1 MFFIVHF
8 HHTQLVGK
16 IYSVHIQLFK
26 CVEKVVSNILRLV
39 DFAVWLENTGTILME
54 KYFFA
59 GFSAF
64 NFVCVWFVLDGTNG
78 SSTSTSSAS
87 QGGAFNPPNI
97 VMGAFSMPVDVVGA
111 TQVCD

>member
-1 MFFIVHF
+1 MCRE
-8 HHTQLVGK
+8 
-16 IYSVHIQLFK
+16 S
-26 CVEKVVSNILRLV
+26 CVQHPSASWFCSLTWKYRYNI
-39 DFAVWLENTGTILME
+39 DGEI
-54 KYFFA
+54 FFA

-64 NFVCVWFVLDGTNG
+64 NFVCVRFVLDGTNG